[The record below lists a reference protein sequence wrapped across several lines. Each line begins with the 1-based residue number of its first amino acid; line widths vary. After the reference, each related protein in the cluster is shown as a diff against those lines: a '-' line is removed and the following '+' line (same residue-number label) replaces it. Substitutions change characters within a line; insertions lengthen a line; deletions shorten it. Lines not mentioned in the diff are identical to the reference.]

1 MPRRRTSGA
10 GASSRSGGVRD
21 ERRTALGRTG
31 GQGRHERQRQGA
43 GALGRAARADESRH
57 TRDRVAGGPAAGHS
71 EPAPDVW
78 DPRDHA
84 RRRLSSAPADRARD
98 PRGGQPETDRRGPG
112 WCGAAFPREDVMP
125 VGKYPTF
132 AACVADNQDKE
143 NPQAYC
149 GSLEAATQKSEQ
161 RGALGK
167 ILEGLAKFF
176 SPEDPNRELAEEL
189 TKGVETLADG
199 VEKLVATGDRIAVVK
214 QVAIA
219 KVDVERRLVYGV
231 VY

>member
-1 MPRRRTSGA
+1 
-10 GASSRSGGVRD
+10 
-21 ERRTALGRTG
+21 
-31 GQGRHERQRQGA
+31 
-43 GALGRAARADESRH
+43 
-57 TRDRVAGGPAAGHS
+57 
-71 EPAPDVW
+71 
-78 DPRDHA
+78 
-84 RRRLSSAPADRARD
+84 
-98 PRGGQPETDRRGPG
+98 
-112 WCGAAFPREDVMP
+112 MP

-231 VY
+231 VYEPNVADAHGDMMTAGEIEKACHGFAERYALLEGETGVDHLSQVGRDQLPIVENFIAPTDYKLGKQIVKAGTWVMVAKAKDEQLWKDVKAGTYTGWSFEGYGRRIAAA